1 MSERL
6 RVDEP
11 GRLLEFLRRSLPSWK
26 RKTLEQRIAAGCVL
40 VNGAGVLRNELVAAG
55 DEVEVVGEG
64 ESPRPTEA
72 PFPILF
78 EDEHVVA
85 IDKPAGL
92 LSVSTDQELERTA
105 LAQLREALSRPKRP
119 ARLRPVQLWPV
130 HRLDRETSGVLLF
143 ARTPAARDELQG
155 AWELARKHYLAIV
168 EGRPEPSEGLIEEP
182 LLEDDSLRVLVGAR
196 PGAKPAR
203 TRYRTER
210 THGDR
215 SQLAVLLETGRKH
228 QIRAHLAWLGHP
240 VVGDERYGTAEHA
253 KDARLGLHA
262 HRLVV
267 PHPADG
273 STLRLEA
280 PPPRALLALLRTRAR

>member
-1 MSERL
+1 MSELL
-6 RVDEP
+6 RVEEP
-11 GRLLEFLRRSLPSWK
+11 GRLLEFLRKSLPSWK

-40 VNGAGVLRNELVAAG
+40 VNGEGVRRNELVAPG
-55 DEVEVVGEG
+55 DEIEVVAVG
-64 ESPRPTEA
+64 ESPRPTSA
-72 PFPILF
+72 PFPILH

-92 LSVSTDQELERTA
+92 LSVSTDQEHERTA
-105 LAQLREALSRPKRP
+105 LALLCEALARPRRP
-119 ARLRPVQLWPV
+119 AQLWPV

-143 ARTPAARDELQG
+143 ARTPEARDELQG

-168 EGRPEPSEGLIEEP
+168 EGRPDPSEGAIEEP
-182 LLEDDSLRVLVGAR
+182 LLEDETLRVLVGAR
-196 PGAKPAR
+196 PGAKPAC

-210 THGDR
+210 TLGDR
-215 SQLAVLLETGRKH
+215 SQLSVLLETGRKH

-240 VVGDERYGTAEHA
+240 VVGDERYGT
-253 KDARLGLHA
+253 KDERLGLHA

-273 STLRLEA
+273 RTLRLES
-280 PPPRALLALLRTRAR
+280 PPPRSLLALLRARPR